1 MISCL
6 GVSHNTPNDITVSF
20 FPFAGNHREEND
32 HSTTKY
38 VYERVR
44 RIVILIPISDMG
56 EQHQLRLRL
65 NRFLNASSII
75 ELSLYRSFREKLPAR
90 LFIPHDFYMAAAC
103 VVGGTGV

>member
-75 ELSLYRSFREKLPAR
+75 ELSLYRVWLIVLSCHIIHLR
-90 LFIPHDFYMAAAC
+90 LDC
-103 VVGGTGV
+103 